1 MHSKILNLKS
11 KIIAVALLALMMGC
25 EKCENVEVSNTNIQW
40 PMGEIA
46 TRIEKTGEN
55 EVAELWRVEVTR
67 PLKGLTRYEAGV
79 RRDNGEVF
87 AVRAS
92 GEFGDFLEARAAMA
106 RVKMQ
111 LELTMGQG
119 MEAVETD
126 HFVYRGQDRV
136 ADLKA
141 EISPRGHP
149 RVVLFVGVRD

>member
-1 MHSKILNLKS
+1 MCRLLGVSTQTFGWHRGVDCDYLATS
-11 KIIAVALLALMMGC
+11 ALHAQAGRYPVRR
-25 EKCENVEVSNTNIQW
+25 K
-40 PMGEIA
+40 
-46 TRIEKTGEN
+46 
-55 EVAELWRVEVTR
+55 VTC
-67 PLKGLTRYEAGV
+67 LIGM

-111 LELTMGQG
+111 LELTIGQG
-119 MEAVETD
+119 MTAVETD
-126 HFVYRGQDRV
+126 HFVYRGKDRV

-141 EISPRGHP
+141 EISPHGHP

>member
-1 MHSKILNLKS
+1 MRTVFLMILM
-11 KIIAVALLALMMGC
+11 ALLIAGMCGC
-25 EKCENVEVSNTNIQW
+25 EKGETAGNGRW
-40 PMGEIA
+40 PMGEVKE
-46 TRIEKTGEN
+46 RIEKTGEN

-119 MEAVETD
+119 MTAVETD

-141 EISPRGHP
+141 EISPRGQS